1 MVARLSE
8 MPNIWAAE
16 SAVAKGSKNQLA
28 GIHAPRLALR
38 GQLLLERATSLADVS
53 VGGRGI
59 PGFAGVPLHVAE
71 NACRH
76 TADSLLR
83 DRVFAAIAN
92 DGSICMRLP
101 EEIGDDLVENGLC
114 VRAGK
119 NLLTW
124 PVGNDHQL
132 EVSWRIL
139 LHAYWNVTGVAP
151 KHARRLWSEFV
162 IQH

>member
-8 MPNIWAAE
+8 MPDIWTAE
-16 SAVAKGSKNQLA
+16 SAVAQGSKNQFA

-38 GQLLLERATSLADVS
+38 GQLLLERATALADVS
-53 VGGRGI
+53 AGGRSI
-59 PGFAGVPLHVAE
+59 PGFAGIPLHIAKS
-71 NACRH
+71 ACRR
-76 TADSLLR
+76 TGDSFLR
-83 DRVFAAIAN
+83 DHVFAAIAD

-101 EEIGDDLVENGLC
+101 QEIGDDLVENGLC

-124 PVGNDHQL
+124 PVTNDHQL

-139 LHAYWNVTGVAP
+139 LHAYWNVTGVSP